1 MKKFHYLV
9 FDIETAP
16 LDFGSFSESQKEY
29 IMRNAETDEEKDKK
43 LFEMALSPFTSQV
56 ICIGLQL
63 MDFIDN
69 QWVVAK
75 RAAFST
81 RIDLNESSV
90 EENNNAS
97 DEDDND
103 IKENEV
109 IKNEVIKE
117 ELDEKTNF
125 YIASERKI
133 VEDFWNILK
142 KYNTSTLISFN
153 GRNFDAP
160 FLMLRS
166 GLLKIRPTRNI
177 MSGTKFRYNKHIDLA
192 DELSYYSSG
201 RYGATKKYNFDFY
214 TRAFGIKS
222 PKADGVD
229 GSNVHELFKQN
240 EIKKIAEYCM
250 RDVSATWDL
259 FLTWDKYLRF

>member
-16 LDFGSFSESQKEY
+16 LEFDSFSESQKEY
-29 IMRNAETDEEKDKK
+29 IMRNAVTDEEKEKK

-63 MDFIDN
+63 MDFVDN
-69 QWVVAK
+69 QWTVAK

-81 RIDLNESSV
+81 NIELNETAKNFIDTNDKEDNHLNES
-90 EENNNAS
+90 
-97 DEDDND
+97 
-103 IKENEV
+103 EV
-109 IKNEVIKE
+109 IKQ
-117 ELDEKTNF
+117 ELDENTNF
-125 YIASERKI
+125 YITTEIKI
-133 VEDFWNILK
+133 LEDFWNILK

-177 MSGTKFRYNKHIDLA
+177 MSGTKFRYNNHIDLA

-201 RYGATKKYNFDFY
+201 RYGATKKFNFDFY

-240 EIKKIAEYCM
+240 KTKKIAEYCM

-259 FLTWDKYLRF
+259 FLAWDKYLRF

>member
-1 MKKFHYLV
+1 MNKFHYLV

-16 LDFGSFSESQKEY
+16 LDWDTFSSSQQEY
-29 IMRNAETDEEKDKK
+29 ILRNADTDEEKEKK
-43 LFEMALSPFTSQV
+43 RFEMALTPLTSQV

-63 MDFIDN
+63 MEFVDEA
-69 QWVVAK
+69 WVIAK

-81 RIDLNESSV
+81 
-90 EENNNAS
+90 AS
-97 DEDDND
+97 PTKKDTEKDET
-103 IKENEV
+103 IK
-109 IKNEVIKE
+109 KE
-117 ELDEKTNF
+117 WDEKTNF
-125 YIASERKI
+125 YISSEKTI
-133 VEDFWNILK
+133 LKDFWNILK

-177 MSGTKFRYNKHIDLA
+177 MAGTKFKYSNHFDLA

-201 RYGATKKYNFDFY
+201 RYGATKKFNFDFY
-214 TRAFGIKS
+214 TRAFGIES
-222 PKADGVD
+222 PKAGGVD
-229 GSNVHELFKQN
+229 GSNVHQLFKNN
-240 EIKKIAEYCM
+240 EIDRIAEYCM

-259 FLTWDKYLRF
+259 FLIWDKYLRF